1 MTILFLICLL
11 SCFIGVKFQKTKYWP
26 DYMKQDRTLAF
37 CGIFVMLVFFR
48 HFVQYIEPSAGDR
61 LFLTINGMLRQ
72 LVITPFLFYSGY
84 GIMISIMQKE
94 NYVKKLPKRIAR
106 VWLQFALVVLVY
118 YLINCLFGRAYPVK
132 NLMLSLSGIYSIGN
146 SNWYIFAI
154 LILYLFTFIAF
165 ALRKNN
171 LNQAILL
178 VSGLC
183 IGYILI
189 LKLLNFPTY
198 FYDTILVYP
207 MGLVFGLYQNK
218 IETWITGKQK
228 RYYGLFLGSIVLFA
242 ILYLF
247 RNYVVVYEMLS
258 MIFIAICVLFTMK
271 IQLNNK
277 WLHFLGQHIFEIYI
291 LQRIPMMILYSF
303 HLPTV
308 VYFALSFGIT
318 LGLAIVLRKAFYKVL
333 K

>member
-1 MTILFLICLL
+1 MSALFLICLL
-11 SCFIGVKFQKTKYWP
+11 SCFVGAKFQKTKYWP

-72 LVITPFLFYSGY
+72 LIITPFLFYSGY
-84 GIMISIMQKE
+84 GIITSVIQKE
-94 NYVKKLPKRIAR
+94 NYVKNLPKRIAR
-106 VWLQFALVVLVY
+106 VWLQFALIVLVY
-118 YLINCLFGRAYPVK
+118 YLVNCLLGRIYPVK
-132 NLMLSLSGIYSIGN
+132 NLLFALVGIHSIGN

-154 LILYLFTFIAF
+154 LILYLITFIAF
-165 ALRKNN
+165 AIRKNS

-178 VSGLC
+178 VSGFC
-183 IGYILI
+183 IAYILI

-207 MGLVFGLYQNK
+207 MGLVFGLYRNK
-218 IETWITGKQK
+218 VEAWVTEKRK
-228 RYYGLFLGSIVLFA
+228 RYYGLFLGSIVLFV

-247 RNYVVVYEMLS
+247 RNYVVVYEFLS
-258 MIFIAICVLFTMK
+258 MTFMAICVLFTMK

-277 WLHFLGQHIFEIYI
+277 WLRFLGQHIFEIYI
-291 LQRIPMMILYSF
+291 LQRIPMMILYSL
-303 HLPTV
+303 HLPTT
-308 VYFALSFGIT
+308 VYFGLSFGIT
-318 LGLAIVLRKAFYKVL
+318 LGLAIVFRKVCNKVL